1 MCLGSQGGGGLAV
14 PKPSPSGLPES
25 LADFLNASPKKKEDI
40 KDSVPL
46 ALLFPHWIL
55 HTGIGPSRE

>member
-1 MCLGSQGGGGLAV
+1 MCLGSQRGGGLAV

-46 ALLFPHWIL
+46 APLFPHWI
-55 HTGIGPSRE
+55 PV